1 MEEGKASAGI
11 AMTFVAGVAATSYSL
26 EIFHIGRSGTDT
38 ASVLGFSAVTVLL
51 MLLCTGTASGYFRR
65 HAGRFICLAA
75 LVWFLAGSAIAMMSA
90 VPAVTANAEE
100 KGFAM
105 RCAGSLKQ
113 LIDGIPYGDPSCN
126 ALVKAFLTGDQSDLT
141 DDVRTA
147 FRDSGASHLLALSGM
162 HLSIIY
168 LVISRMLSVFG
179 NAPATRLCRS
189 AVIIASSAFFT
200 VMTGAVPSL
209 VRAFLFILLRECA
222 SMTGR
227 TAGNIHIFSTAL
239 LLQLAL
245 TPETV
250 TSVGFQ
256 LSYLAMLGIFLLYKP
271 IDNIWEKAVL
281 AIEASRTADTGT
293 GNTFPDGVAVHDG
306 YGASTG
312 NGIGELPDGQ
322 TGNGDD
328 GLLFGQAGRGKD
340 SGISRNG
347 FVGTAMRRIWSMCA
361 LSISCQ
367 ITTAPAV
374 LLYFGTFPQYFL
386 VTNLLCIPLSNAIMV
401 ISMIILPLQAAGIC
415 PDVLIA
421 ADAFLI
427 GTMTWILDTIA
438 SL

>member
-189 AVIIASSAFFT
+189 AVIIAGAAFFT

-222 SMTGR
+222 LMTGR
-227 TAGNIHIFSTAL
+227 TAGNMHIFSTAL
-239 LLQLAL
+239 LLQLAISPD
-245 TPETV
+245 TF
-250 TSVGFQ
+250 TSAGFQ
-256 LSYLAMLGIFLLYKP
+256 LSYLAMLGIFLLYRP
-271 IDNIWEKAVL
+271 IDRIWDRAAG
-281 AIEASRTADTGT
+281 AIEACRGT
-293 GNTFPDGVAVHDG
+293 GDVQPQGLTSSDGECRKPG
-306 YGASTG
+306 FAS
-312 NGIGELPDGQ
+312 
-322 TGNGDD
+322 
-328 GLLFGQAGRGKD
+328 
-340 SGISRNG
+340 
-347 FVGTAMRRIWSMCA
+347 TAMRRIWSMCA

-386 VTNLLCIPLSNAIMV
+386 ITNLLCIPLSNLIMV
-401 ISMIILPLQAAGIC
+401 ISIIILPLQAAGIC